1 MVTYLYMCLGKRD
14 NKAMILLIWKH
25 LMTMLIGV
33 MEDSPPFLTNDEVD
47 AIPKVLANMTIQQ
60 LSNDI
65 GMF

>member
-1 MVTYLYMCLGKRD
+1 
-14 NKAMILLIWKH
+14 
-25 LMTMLIGV
+25 

-65 GMF
+65 VTMGDSSKFFNEEELRSNVHQ